1 MMLRLIDRSKIY
13 FYLALL
19 LVLLSTHNLNSI
31 NSANEYFKVKKIVLK
46 GNIEENLNR
55 EISTSLDKFYNY
67 NIFSINSEEINNIL
81 SNFNII
87 SEYKIKKEYPSV
99 IRIDLKKTN
108 IVAYYYDK
116 NQKIY
121 IGNNGKKIKKN
132 NLKSKD
138 LPSIEGQVDI
148 KKFLELKKNLLNKGF
163 KLNDFSKFYFFKSNR
178 WDLLLKNEILVK
190 LSADDIEFSLKL
202 LKDIIQSSNINDI
215 KVIDLRI
222 RNRVI
227 LSWKLTHQ
235 FQF

>member
-67 NIFSINSEEINNIL
+67 NIFSINSEEIKNIL

-99 IRIDLKKTN
+99 IIIYLKKTN

-138 LPSIEGQVDI
+138 LPSIEGQFDI
-148 KKFLELKKNLLNKGF
+148 KKFLELKKNLINKGF
-163 KLNDFSKFYFFKSNR
+163 KLNDFSKFYYFKSNR

-202 LKDIIQSSNINDI
+202 LKDIIQSSNITDI
-215 KVIDLRI
+215 KVIDLTI
-222 RNRVI
+222 KNRVI
-227 LSWKLTHQ
+227 LS
-235 FQF
+235 

>member
-1 MMLRLIDRSKIY
+1 MMPRLIDRSKIY

-67 NIFSINSEEINNIL
+67 NIFSINSEEIKNIL

-99 IRIDLKKTN
+99 IRIDLKKTI

-148 KKFLELKKNLLNKGF
+148 KKFLELKKNLINKGF

-227 LSWKLTHQ
+227 LSWKLIHQ

>member
-67 NIFSINSEEINNIL
+67 NIFSINSEEIKNIL

-138 LPSIEGQVDI
+138 LPSIEGQFDI
-148 KKFLELKKNLLNKGF
+148 KKFLELKKNLINKGF

-202 LKDIIQSSNINDI
+202 LKDIIKSSNINDI

-227 LSWKLTHQ
+227 LS
-235 FQF
+235 

>member
-148 KKFLELKKNLLNKGF
+148 KKFLELKKKLINKGF

-227 LSWKLTHQ
+227 LS
-235 FQF
+235 

>member
-67 NIFSINSEEINNIL
+67 NIFSINSEEIKNIL

-108 IVAYYYDK
+108 IIAYYYDK

-227 LSWKLTHQ
+227 LS
-235 FQF
+235 

>member
-148 KKFLELKKNLLNKGF
+148 KKFLELKKNLINKGF

-178 WDLLLKNEILVK
+178 WDLLLKNEILIK

-227 LSWKLTHQ
+227 LS
-235 FQF
+235 

>member
-19 LVLLSTHNLNSI
+19 LVLLSTPNLNSI

-67 NIFSINSEEINNIL
+67 NIFSINSEEIKNIL

-178 WDLLLKNEILVK
+178 WNLLFKNEILVK

-202 LKDIIQSSNINDI
+202 LKDIIQSSNISDI

-222 RNRVI
+222 KNKVI
-227 LSWKLTHQ
+227 LS
-235 FQF
+235 

>member
-67 NIFSINSEEINNIL
+67 NIFSINSEEIKNIL

-148 KKFLELKKNLLNKGF
+148 KKFLELKKNLINKGF
-163 KLNDFSKFYFFKSNR
+163 KLNDFSKFYYFKSNR

-227 LSWKLTHQ
+227 LS
-235 FQF
+235 

>member
-67 NIFSINSEEINNIL
+67 NIFSINSEEIKNIL

-227 LSWKLTHQ
+227 LS
-235 FQF
+235 

>member
-1 MMLRLIDRSKIY
+1 MMPRLIDRSKIY

-67 NIFSINSEEINNIL
+67 NIFSINSEEIKNIL

-99 IRIDLKKTN
+99 IRIDLKKTI

-148 KKFLELKKNLLNKGF
+148 KKFLELKKNLINKGF

-227 LSWKLTHQ
+227 LS
-235 FQF
+235 

>member
-67 NIFSINSEEINNIL
+67 NIFSINSEEIKNIL

-132 NLKSKD
+132 NLKNKD
-138 LPSIEGQVDI
+138 LPFIEGQVDI
-148 KKFLELKKNLLNKGF
+148 KKFLELKKNLINKGF
-163 KLNDFSKFYFFKSNR
+163 KLNDFSKFYYFKSNR

-190 LSADDIEFSLKL
+190 LSADDLEFSLKL
-202 LKDIIQSSNINDI
+202 LKDIIKSSNISGI

-222 RNRVI
+222 KNRVI
-227 LSWKLTHQ
+227 LS
-235 FQF
+235 

>member
-67 NIFSINSEEINNIL
+67 NIFSINSEEIKNIL
-81 SNFNII
+81 NNFNII

-148 KKFLELKKNLLNKGF
+148 KKFLDLKKNLINKGF

-222 RNRVI
+222 KNRVI
-227 LSWKLTHQ
+227 LS
-235 FQF
+235 

>member
-67 NIFSINSEEINNIL
+67 NIFLINSEEIKNIL
-81 SNFNII
+81 NNFNII

-148 KKFLELKKNLLNKGF
+148 KKFLELKKKLINKGF

-178 WDLLLKNEILVK
+178 WNLLFKNEILVK

-202 LKDIIQSSNINDI
+202 LKDIIQSSNISDI

-227 LSWKLTHQ
+227 LS
-235 FQF
+235 

>member
-67 NIFSINSEEINNIL
+67 NIFSINSEEIKNIL

-108 IVAYYYDK
+108 IIAYYYDK

-148 KKFLELKKNLLNKGF
+148 KKFLELKKKLINKGF

-202 LKDIIQSSNINDI
+202 LKDIIQSSNISDI

-222 RNRVI
+222 KNRVI
-227 LSWKLTHQ
+227 LS
-235 FQF
+235 

>member
-67 NIFSINSEEINNIL
+67 NIFSINSEEIKNIL

-108 IVAYYYDK
+108 IIAYYYDK

-148 KKFLELKKNLLNKGF
+148 K
-163 KLNDFSKFYFFKSNR
+163 
-178 WDLLLKNEILVK
+178 
-190 LSADDIEFSLKL
+190 
-202 LKDIIQSSNINDI
+202 
-215 KVIDLRI
+215 
-222 RNRVI
+222 
-227 LSWKLTHQ
+227 
-235 FQF
+235 

>member
-19 LVLLSTHNLNSI
+19 LVLLSAHNLHSI

-67 NIFSINSEEINNIL
+67 NIFSINSEEIKNIL

-227 LSWKLTHQ
+227 LS
-235 FQF
+235 

>member
-67 NIFSINSEEINNIL
+67 NIFSINSEEIKNIL

-148 KKFLELKKNLLNKGF
+148 KKFLELKKNLINKGF

-178 WDLLLKNEILVK
+178 WDLLLKNEILIK

-227 LSWKLTHQ
+227 LS
-235 FQF
+235 

>member
-19 LVLLSTHNLNSI
+19 LFLLSTHNLNSI

-67 NIFSINSEEINNIL
+67 NIFSINSEEIKNIL

-148 KKFLELKKNLLNKGF
+148 KKFLDLKKNLINKGF
-163 KLNDFSKFYFFKSNR
+163 KLNDFSKFYYFKSNR

-202 LKDIIQSSNINDI
+202 LKDIIQYSNINDI

-227 LSWKLTHQ
+227 LS
-235 FQF
+235 

>member
-67 NIFSINSEEINNIL
+67 NIFSINSEEIKNIL

-99 IRIDLKKTN
+99 IKIDLKKTN

-132 NLKSKD
+132 YLKSKD

-148 KKFLELKKNLLNKGF
+148 KKFLELKKNLINKGF

-202 LKDIIQSSNINDI
+202 LKDIIQSSNISDI

-222 RNRVI
+222 KNRVI
-227 LSWKLTHQ
+227 LS
-235 FQF
+235 

>member
-67 NIFSINSEEINNIL
+67 NIFSINSEEIKNIL

-99 IRIDLKKTN
+99 IIIYLKKTN

-148 KKFLELKKNLLNKGF
+148 KKFLELKKKLINKGF

-178 WDLLLKNEILVK
+178 WDLLLKNEILIK

-227 LSWKLTHQ
+227 LS
-235 FQF
+235 

>member
-19 LVLLSTHNLNSI
+19 LFLLSTHNLNSI

-67 NIFSINSEEINNIL
+67 NIFSINSEEIKNIL

-148 KKFLELKKNLLNKGF
+148 KKFLELKKNLINKGF

-202 LKDIIQSSNINDI
+202 LKDIIKSSNISGI

-222 RNRVI
+222 KNRVI
-227 LSWKLTHQ
+227 LS
-235 FQF
+235 

>member
-148 KKFLELKKNLLNKGF
+148 KKFLELKKKLINKGF

-202 LKDIIQSSNINDI
+202 LKDIIQTSNINDI

-227 LSWKLTHQ
+227 LS
-235 FQF
+235 

>member
-67 NIFSINSEEINNIL
+67 NIFSINSEEIKNIL

-132 NLKSKD
+132 NLKNKD
-138 LPSIEGQVDI
+138 LPFIEGQVDI
-148 KKFLELKKNLLNKGF
+148 KKFLELKKNLINKGF

-227 LSWKLTHQ
+227 LS
-235 FQF
+235 

>member
-67 NIFSINSEEINNIL
+67 NIFSINSEEIKNIL

-148 KKFLELKKNLLNKGF
+148 KKFLELKKNLINKGF

-227 LSWKLTHQ
+227 LS
-235 FQF
+235 

>member
-19 LVLLSTHNLNSI
+19 LFLLSTHNLNSI

-67 NIFSINSEEINNIL
+67 NIFSINSEEIKNIL

-148 KKFLELKKNLLNKGF
+148 KKFLELKKNLINKGF

-227 LSWKLTHQ
+227 LS
-235 FQF
+235 

>member
-67 NIFSINSEEINNIL
+67 NIFSINSEEIKNIL
-81 SNFNII
+81 NNFNII

-148 KKFLELKKNLLNKGF
+148 KKFLELKKNLINKGF

-202 LKDIIQSSNINDI
+202 LKDIIQSSNISDI

-222 RNRVI
+222 KNRVI
-227 LSWKLTHQ
+227 LS
-235 FQF
+235 

>member
-67 NIFSINSEEINNIL
+67 NIFSINSEEIKNIL
-81 SNFNII
+81 NNFNII

-148 KKFLELKKNLLNKGF
+148 KKFLDLKKNLINKGF

-202 LKDIIQSSNINDI
+202 LKDIIQSSNISDI

-222 RNRVI
+222 KNRVI
-227 LSWKLTHQ
+227 LS
-235 FQF
+235 

>member
-67 NIFSINSEEINNIL
+67 NIFSINSEEIKNIL
-81 SNFNII
+81 NNFNII

-148 KKFLELKKNLLNKGF
+148 KKFLELKKKLINKGF

-227 LSWKLTHQ
+227 LS
-235 FQF
+235 

>member
-67 NIFSINSEEINNIL
+67 NIFSINSEEIKNIL

-148 KKFLELKKNLLNKGF
+148 KKFLELKKNLINKGF

-178 WDLLLKNEILVK
+178 WNLLFKNEILVK

-202 LKDIIQSSNINDI
+202 LKDIIQSSNISDI

-222 RNRVI
+222 KNRVI
-227 LSWKLTHQ
+227 LS
-235 FQF
+235 

>member
-67 NIFSINSEEINNIL
+67 NIFSINSEEIKNIL

-178 WDLLLKNEILVK
+178 WNLLFKNEILVK

-227 LSWKLTHQ
+227 LS
-235 FQF
+235 

>member
-67 NIFSINSEEINNIL
+67 SIFSINSEEVKNIL
-81 SNFNII
+81 NNFNII

-99 IRIDLKKTN
+99 IRIDLTKTN
-108 IVAYYYDK
+108 IVAYYHDK

-121 IGNNGKKIKKN
+121 IGNNGKKIKKKN
-132 NLKSKD
+132 VIIKD

-148 KKFLELKKNLLNKGF
+148 KKFLDLKKNLINTGF

-190 LSADDIEFSLKL
+190 LSAEDLEFSLKL
-202 LKDIIQSSNINDI
+202 LKDIIQSSNISDI

-222 RNRVI
+222 KNRVI
-227 LSWKLTHQ
+227 LS
-235 FQF
+235 

>member
-178 WDLLLKNEILVK
+178 WNLLFKNEILVK

-202 LKDIIQSSNINDI
+202 LKDIIKSSNISGI

-222 RNRVI
+222 KNRVI
-227 LSWKLTHQ
+227 LS
-235 FQF
+235 

>member
-67 NIFSINSEEINNIL
+67 NIFSINSEEIKNIL

-148 KKFLELKKNLLNKGF
+148 KKFLELKKNLINKGF

-202 LKDIIQSSNINDI
+202 LKDIIQSSNISDI

-222 RNRVI
+222 KNRVI
-227 LSWKLTHQ
+227 LS
-235 FQF
+235 

>member
-13 FYLALL
+13 FYLTLL

-67 NIFSINSEEINNIL
+67 NIFSINSEEIKNIL

-132 NLKSKD
+132 NLESKD

-148 KKFLELKKNLLNKGF
+148 KKFLELKKNLINKGF
-163 KLNDFSKFYFFKSNR
+163 KLNDFSKFYYFKSNR

-202 LKDIIQSSNINDI
+202 LKDIIQSSNISDI

-222 RNRVI
+222 KNRVI
-227 LSWKLTHQ
+227 LS
-235 FQF
+235 

>member
-108 IVAYYYDK
+108 IIAYYYDK

-148 KKFLELKKNLLNKGF
+148 KKFLELKKKLINKGF

-202 LKDIIQSSNINDI
+202 LKDIIQTSNINDI

-227 LSWKLTHQ
+227 LS
-235 FQF
+235 

>member
-13 FYLALL
+13 FYLTLL

-31 NSANEYFKVKKIVLK
+31 NSTNEYFKVKKIVLK

-67 NIFSINSEEINNIL
+67 NIFSINSEEIKNIL

-138 LPSIEGQVDI
+138 LPSIEGQFDI
-148 KKFLELKKNLLNKGF
+148 KKFLELKKNLINKGF

-202 LKDIIQSSNINDI
+202 LKDIIQSSNISDI

-227 LSWKLTHQ
+227 LS
-235 FQF
+235 

>member
-67 NIFSINSEEINNIL
+67 NIFSINSEEIKNIL
-81 SNFNII
+81 NNFNII

-108 IVAYYYDK
+108 IIAYYYDK

-148 KKFLELKKNLLNKGF
+148 KKFLELKKKLINKGF

-222 RNRVI
+222 KNRVI
-227 LSWKLTHQ
+227 LS
-235 FQF
+235 